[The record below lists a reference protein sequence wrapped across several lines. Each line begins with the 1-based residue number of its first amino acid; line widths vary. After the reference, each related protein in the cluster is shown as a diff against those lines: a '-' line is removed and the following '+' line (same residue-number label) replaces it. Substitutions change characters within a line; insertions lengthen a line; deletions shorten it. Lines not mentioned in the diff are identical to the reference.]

1 MSKSDIDNLGKTVST
16 ESLSQ
21 MKINADCFLLC
32 TGYFKLAKKRQL
44 PKKPNFNNYDWRTLE
59 NYK

>member
-44 PKKPNFNNYDWRTLE
+44 PKKPNFNNYD
-59 NYK
+59 